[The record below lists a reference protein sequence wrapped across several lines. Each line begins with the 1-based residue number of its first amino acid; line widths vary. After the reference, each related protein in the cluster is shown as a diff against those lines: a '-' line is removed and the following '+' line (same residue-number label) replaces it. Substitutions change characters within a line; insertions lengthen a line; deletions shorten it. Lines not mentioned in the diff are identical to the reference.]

1 MRDFQDENMIFIT
14 HKPIW
19 LFHHFLLF
27 GVLSIYSFQTF
38 AQVPLPQITQVEE
51 ADVNI
56 ALDGFVDEAVWQSLP
71 IIDGMRIVEP
81 DTLEEAPFK
90 TDIRFFYPERGMY
103 FGIVN
108 HQPADSL
115 VARMTDRDSPLS
127 RDFIGVTID
136 ASGDGLYGYGIGLAL
151 GDSMLDLSILPER
164 QLNFQWDGSWDGRTQ
179 VIDEGWSAEF
189 FVPWSMMPLP
199 QVEDVRRIGLA
210 FRRQLGQ
217 RGEVW
222 TSPPLPETLNVFISG
237 FQKYELTDIEPRR
250 QLTIYPFVSTDFNG
264 IRHDAKSKIGTDIY
278 WRPSTN
284 TLLSGTLNP
293 DFGTVESDDVV
304 VNLTAF
310 ETFFPEKR
318 TFFLEGQDIF
328 NTGPRSLAQNVR
340 GPGGPITMLNTRR
353 IGGASKYIIPSGVNI
368 TPTDLSQPTD
378 LLGAVKFTGQNGN
391 LRYGTLIASED
402 NSEIQ
407 GILSDGTHVSL
418 QATGR
423 DFTIG
428 RLLYENTSSG
438 GRRSIGWMG
447 TNVSHPNIDSTV
459 NAIDAHY
466 FSANQRWV
474 LDGQLMH
481 SDVNGDTGMG
491 FLGDVSYIPRR
502 GVQHILTT
510 TYIDDEFNMN
520 DLGFLSRNSQMN
532 LDYNFVLTES
542 DIPGL
547 TSRTTVLTS
556 VNQYNTDG
564 DSVLAGQFAGR
575 TWNYLNNDSFNLLL
589 RYFPKRIDD
598 RLGRGTGAFRIPE
611 RYAVIAG
618 YTSDSA
624 KSIAW
629 SLNLEASQEDLGPKI
644 ITSGAGIVW
653 RPNDRFSFDLGLNY
667 TDQEALL
674 VHQGDG
680 NYTSFEAH
688 QWSPKLES
696 NYFISAKQQFRIS
709 MQWNSLKAFEDRFWQ
724 VNPKRVKHLSPV
736 VNPDNDPGD
745 FVISRLTF
753 QARYRWEI
761 APLSDLFIVYTRGS
775 NLPGN
780 SFFTF
785 QDLLEQAW
793 NDRIVDSFAIKL
805 RYRFGS

>member
-1 MRDFQDENMIFIT
+1 
-14 HKPIW
+14 
-19 LFHHFLLF
+19 LLV
-27 GVLSIYSFQTF
+27 GVLFSYSSQLF
-38 AQVPLPQITQVEE
+38 AQIPLPQITQIEE
-51 ADVNI
+51 ADINI
-56 ALDGFVDEAVWQSLP
+56 SLDGFVDEAVWQNLP

-81 DTLEEAPFK
+81 DTLEEAPFR
-90 TDIRFFYPERGMY
+90 TDIRFFYTERGMY

-115 VARMTDRDSPLS
+115 VARMTDRDSSLS

-199 QVEDVRRIGLA
+199 QVEGVRRIGLA

-222 TSPPLPETLNVFISG
+222 TAPPLPETLNVFISG

-264 IRHDAKSKIGTDIY
+264 IRHDAESKIGTDIY

-284 TLLSGTLNP
+284 TLLSGSLNP

-353 IGGASKYIIPSGVNI
+353 IGGATKYTVPSGANV

-402 NSEIQ
+402 DSEIR
-407 GILSDGTHVSL
+407 GILSDGTRVNL
-418 QATGR
+418 QAAGR

-428 RLLYENTSSG
+428 RLLYEDTSSG

-447 TNVSHPNIDSTV
+447 TNVSHPDVDATV
-459 NAIDAHY
+459 NAVDAHY

-474 LDGQLMH
+474 LDSQFMH
-481 SDVNGDTGMG
+481 SNVNGETGTG
-491 FLGDVSYIPRR
+491 FLGDITYIPKR

-510 TYIDDEFNMN
+510 TYFDDEFDMN

-547 TSRTTVLTS
+547 TSRTTMLTS
-556 VNQYNTDG
+556 VNQYNTNG
-564 DSVLAGQFAGR
+564 DSVLSGQFAGR

-611 RYAVIAG
+611 RYGVIGG
-618 YTSDSA
+618 YTSDPA
-624 KSIAW
+624 KAIAW

-674 VHQGDG
+674 VHQGNG

-709 MQWNSLKAFEDRFWQ
+709 MQWNSLKAFEDRFWE
-724 VNPKRVKHLSPV
+724 VNPNRVKHLNPV
-736 VNPDNDPGD
+736 INPDTDPDD

-785 QDLLEQAW
+785 QDLLEQSW
-793 NDRIVDSFAIKL
+793 NARIVDSFAIKL

>member
-1 MRDFQDENMIFIT
+1 MIFIT

-90 TDIRFFYPERGMY
+90 TDIRFFYTERGMY

-264 IRHDAKSKIGTDIY
+264 IHHDAKSKIGTDIY

>member
-90 TDIRFFYPERGMY
+90 TDIRFFYTERGMY

>member
-1 MRDFQDENMIFIT
+1 
-14 HKPIW
+14 
-19 LFHHFLLF
+19 LLV
-27 GVLSIYSFQTF
+27 GVLFSYSSQLF
-38 AQVPLPQITQVEE
+38 AQIPLPQITQIEE
-51 ADVNI
+51 ADINI
-56 ALDGFVDEAVWQSLP
+56 SLDGFVDEAVWQNLP

-81 DTLEEAPFK
+81 DTLEEAPFR
-90 TDIRFFYPERGMY
+90 TDIRFFYTERGMY

-115 VARMTDRDSPLS
+115 VARMTDRDSSLS

-199 QVEDVRRIGLA
+199 QVEGVRRIGLA

-222 TSPPLPETLNVFISG
+222 TAPPLPETLNVFISG

-264 IRHDAKSKIGTDIY
+264 IRHDAESKIGTDIY

-284 TLLSGTLNP
+284 TLLSGSLNP

-353 IGGASKYIIPSGVNI
+353 IGGATKYTVPSGANV

-402 NSEIQ
+402 DSEIR
-407 GILSDGTHVSL
+407 GILSDGTRVNL
-418 QATGR
+418 QAAGR

-428 RLLYENTSSG
+428 RLLYEDTSSG

-447 TNVSHPNIDSTV
+447 TNVSHPDVDATV
-459 NAIDAHY
+459 NAVDAHY

-474 LDGQLMH
+474 LDSQFMH
-481 SDVNGDTGMG
+481 SNVNGETGTG
-491 FLGDVSYIPRR
+491 FLGDITYIPKR

-510 TYIDDEFNMN
+510 TYFDDEFDMN

-547 TSRTTVLTS
+547 TSRTTMLTS
-556 VNQYNTDG
+556 VNQYNTNG
-564 DSVLAGQFAGR
+564 DSVLSGQFAGR

-611 RYAVIAG
+611 RYGVIGG
-618 YTSDSA
+618 YTSDPA
-624 KSIAW
+624 KAIAW

-674 VHQGDG
+674 VHQGNG

-709 MQWNSLKAFEDRFWQ
+709 MQWNSLKAFEDRFWKA
-724 VNPKRVKHLSPV
+724 NPNRVKHLNPV
-736 VNPDNDPGD
+736 INPDTDPDD

-785 QDLLEQAW
+785 QDLLEQSW
-793 NDRIVDSFAIKL
+793 NARIVDSFAIKL

>member
-1 MRDFQDENMIFIT
+1 MIFIT

-90 TDIRFFYPERGMY
+90 TDIRFFYTERGMY

-556 VNQYNTDG
+556 VNQYNTEG

-624 KSIAW
+624 KIIAW

>member
-1 MRDFQDENMIFIT
+1 
-14 HKPIW
+14 
-19 LFHHFLLF
+19 
-27 GVLSIYSFQTF
+27 
-38 AQVPLPQITQVEE
+38 
-51 ADVNI
+51 
-56 ALDGFVDEAVWQSLP
+56 
-71 IIDGMRIVEP
+71 MRIVEP
-81 DTLEEAPFK
+81 DTLEEAPFR
-90 TDIRFFYPERGMY
+90 TDIRFFYTERGMY

-115 VARMTDRDSPLS
+115 VARMTDRDSSLS

-199 QVEDVRRIGLA
+199 QVEGVRRIGLA

-222 TSPPLPETLNVFISG
+222 TAPPLPETLNVFISG

-264 IRHDAKSKIGTDIY
+264 IRHDAESKIGTDIY

-284 TLLSGTLNP
+284 TLLSGSLNP

-353 IGGASKYIIPSGVNI
+353 IGGATKYTVPSGANV

-402 NSEIQ
+402 DSEIR
-407 GILSDGTHVSL
+407 GILSDGTRVNL
-418 QATGR
+418 QAAGR

-428 RLLYENTSSG
+428 RLLYEDTSSG

-447 TNVSHPNIDSTV
+447 TNVSHPDVDATV
-459 NAIDAHY
+459 NAVDAHY

-474 LDGQLMH
+474 LDSQFMH
-481 SDVNGDTGMG
+481 SNVNGETGTG
-491 FLGDVSYIPRR
+491 FLGDITYIPKR

-510 TYIDDEFNMN
+510 TYFDDEFDMN

-547 TSRTTVLTS
+547 TSRTTMLTS
-556 VNQYNTDG
+556 VNQYNTNG
-564 DSVLAGQFAGR
+564 DSVLSGQFAGR

-611 RYAVIAG
+611 RYGVIGG
-618 YTSDSA
+618 YTSDPA
-624 KSIAW
+624 KAIAW

-674 VHQGDG
+674 VHQGNG

-709 MQWNSLKAFEDRFWQ
+709 MQWNSLKAFEDRFWE
-724 VNPKRVKHLSPV
+724 VNPNRVKHLNPV
-736 VNPDNDPGD
+736 INPDTDPDD

-785 QDLLEQAW
+785 QDLLEQSW
-793 NDRIVDSFAIKL
+793 NARIVDSFAIKL

>member
-1 MRDFQDENMIFIT
+1 MIFIT

-90 TDIRFFYPERGMY
+90 TDIRFFYTERGMY

-199 QVEDVRRIGLA
+199 QVEDVRKIGLA

>member
-1 MRDFQDENMIFIT
+1 
-14 HKPIW
+14 
-19 LFHHFLLF
+19 
-27 GVLSIYSFQTF
+27 
-38 AQVPLPQITQVEE
+38 
-51 ADVNI
+51 
-56 ALDGFVDEAVWQSLP
+56 
-71 IIDGMRIVEP
+71 
-81 DTLEEAPFK
+81 
-90 TDIRFFYPERGMY
+90 
-103 FGIVN
+103 
-108 HQPADSL
+108 
-115 VARMTDRDSPLS
+115 
-127 RDFIGVTID
+127 
-136 ASGDGLYGYGIGLAL
+136 
-151 GDSMLDLSILPER
+151 MLDLSILPER

>member
-1 MRDFQDENMIFIT
+1 MIFIT

-27 GVLSIYSFQTF
+27 GVLFIYSFQTF

-90 TDIRFFYPERGMY
+90 TDIRFFYTERGMY

>member
-1 MRDFQDENMIFIT
+1 
-14 HKPIW
+14 
-19 LFHHFLLF
+19 
-27 GVLSIYSFQTF
+27 
-38 AQVPLPQITQVEE
+38 
-51 ADVNI
+51 
-56 ALDGFVDEAVWQSLP
+56 
-71 IIDGMRIVEP
+71 MRIVEP
-81 DTLEEAPFK
+81 DTLEEAPFR
-90 TDIRFFYPERGMY
+90 TDIRFFYTERGMY

-115 VARMTDRDSPLS
+115 VARMTDRDSSLS

-199 QVEDVRRIGLA
+199 QVEGVRRIGLA

-222 TSPPLPETLNVFISG
+222 TAPPLPETLNVFISG

-264 IRHDAKSKIGTDIY
+264 IRHDAESKIGTDIY

-284 TLLSGTLNP
+284 TLLSGSLNP

-353 IGGASKYIIPSGVNI
+353 IGGATKYTVPSGANV

-402 NSEIQ
+402 DSEIR
-407 GILSDGTHVSL
+407 GILSDGTRVNL
-418 QATGR
+418 QAAGR

-428 RLLYENTSSG
+428 RLLYEDTSSG

-447 TNVSHPNIDSTV
+447 TNVSHPDVDATV
-459 NAIDAHY
+459 NAVDAHY

-474 LDGQLMH
+474 LDSQFMH
-481 SDVNGDTGMG
+481 SNVNGETGTG
-491 FLGDVSYIPRR
+491 FLGDITYIPKR

-510 TYIDDEFNMN
+510 TYFDDEFDMN

-547 TSRTTVLTS
+547 TSRTTMLTS
-556 VNQYNTDG
+556 VNQYNTNG
-564 DSVLAGQFAGR
+564 DSVLSGQFVGR

-611 RYAVIAG
+611 RYGVIGG
-618 YTSDSA
+618 YTSDPA
-624 KSIAW
+624 KAIAW

-674 VHQGDG
+674 VHQGNG

-709 MQWNSLKAFEDRFWQ
+709 MQWNSLKAFEDRFWE
-724 VNPKRVKHLSPV
+724 VNPNRVKHLNPV
-736 VNPDNDPGD
+736 INPDTDPDD

-785 QDLLEQAW
+785 QDLLEQSW
-793 NDRIVDSFAIKL
+793 NARIVDSFAIKL

>member
-1 MRDFQDENMIFIT
+1 MIFIT

-27 GVLSIYSFQTF
+27 GVLFIYSFQTF

-90 TDIRFFYPERGMY
+90 TDIRFFYTERGMY

-474 LDGQLMH
+474 LDGQFMH

-618 YTSDSA
+618 YTSDPA

>member
-1 MRDFQDENMIFIT
+1 MIFIT

-90 TDIRFFYPERGMY
+90 TDIRFFYTERGMY

-624 KSIAW
+624 KIIAW

>member
-1 MRDFQDENMIFIT
+1 MIFIT

-27 GVLSIYSFQTF
+27 AVLFIYSYQTF

-56 ALDGFVDEAVWQSLP
+56 VLDGFVDEAVWQSLP

-90 TDIRFFYPERGMY
+90 TDIRFFYTERGMY

-618 YTSDSA
+618 YTSDPA

>member
-1 MRDFQDENMIFIT
+1 MIFIT

-27 GVLSIYSFQTF
+27 GVLFIYSFQTF

-90 TDIRFFYPERGMY
+90 TDIRFFYTERGMY

-618 YTSDSA
+618 YTSDPA

>member
-1 MRDFQDENMIFIT
+1 LPTLKRF
-14 HKPIW
+14 W
-19 LFHHFLLF
+19 LLHHFLLI
-27 GVLSIYSFQTF
+27 GVLFFYSSQLV

-51 ADVNI
+51 ADLNI
-56 ALDGFVDEAVWQSLP
+56 SLDGFVDEAVWQNLP

-90 TDIRFFYPERGMY
+90 TDIRFFYTERGMY

-115 VARMTDRDSPLS
+115 VARMTGRDSPLS
-127 RDFIGVTID
+127 RDLIGVTID

-151 GDSMLDLSILPER
+151 GDSMFDLSILPER

-199 QVEDVRRIGLA
+199 QVEGVRKIGLA

-222 TSPPLPETLNVFISG
+222 TAPPLPETLNVYISG

-264 IRHDAKSKIGTDIY
+264 IRHDAENKIGTDIY

-284 TLLSGTLNP
+284 TLLSGSLNP

-353 IGGASKYIIPSGVNI
+353 IGGASKYTVPSGVNV

-402 NSEIQ
+402 DSEIR
-407 GILSDGTHVSL
+407 GILSDGTRVNL
-418 QATGR
+418 QAAGR

-428 RLLYENTSSG
+428 RLLYEDTSSG

-447 TNVSHPNIDSTV
+447 TNVSHPDVDATV

-474 LDGQLMH
+474 LDSQFMH
-481 SDVNGDTGMG
+481 SNVNGKTGTG
-491 FLGDVSYIPRR
+491 FLGDITYIPRR

-510 TYIDDEFNMN
+510 TYIDDEFDMN
-520 DLGFLSRNSQMN
+520 NLGFLSRNSQMN

-547 TSRTTVLTS
+547 TSRTTTLTS

-589 RYFPKRIDD
+589 RYFPKRVDD

-611 RYAVIAG
+611 RYALIAG
-618 YTSDSA
+618 YTSDPA
-624 KSIAW
+624 KGIAW

-674 VHQGDG
+674 VHQGNG

-696 NYFISAKQQFRIS
+696 NYFISAKQQFRVS

-724 VNPKRVKHLSPV
+724 VNPKRLKHLSPV
-736 VNPDNDPGD
+736 VNPDNEPDD

-780 SFFTF
+780 SFSTF

>member
-1 MRDFQDENMIFIT
+1 MIFIT

-90 TDIRFFYPERGMY
+90 TDIRFFYTERGMY

-618 YTSDSA
+618 YTSDPA

>member
-90 TDIRFFYPERGMY
+90 TDIRFFYTERGMY

-407 GILSDGTHVSL
+407 GILSDGTRVNL

-447 TNVSHPNIDSTV
+447 TNVSHPDIDSTV

-474 LDGQLMH
+474 LDGQFMH

-564 DSVLAGQFAGR
+564 NSVLAGQFAGR

-618 YTSDSA
+618 YTSDPA

-736 VNPDNDPGD
+736 VNPDNDPDD

>member
-1 MRDFQDENMIFIT
+1 MIFIT

-27 GVLSIYSFQTF
+27 GVLFIYSFQTF

-90 TDIRFFYPERGMY
+90 TDIRFFYTERGMY

-407 GILSDGTHVSL
+407 GILSDGTRVNL

-447 TNVSHPNIDSTV
+447 TNVSHPDIDSTV

-624 KSIAW
+624 KIIAW

>member
-1 MRDFQDENMIFIT
+1 MIFIT

-27 GVLSIYSFQTF
+27 GVLFIYSFQTF

-90 TDIRFFYPERGMY
+90 TDIRFFYTERGMY

-264 IRHDAKSKIGTDIY
+264 IHHDAKSKIGTDIY

-564 DSVLAGQFAGR
+564 NSVLAGQFAGR

-618 YTSDSA
+618 YTSDPA

>member
-1 MRDFQDENMIFIT
+1 MLTPKSFR
-14 HKPIW
+14 P
-19 LFHHFLLF
+19 LHHFLLV
-27 GVLSIYSFQTF
+27 GVLFSYSSQLF
-38 AQVPLPQITQVEE
+38 AQIPLPQITQIEE
-51 ADVNI
+51 ADINI
-56 ALDGFVDEAVWQSLP
+56 SLDGFVDEAVWQNLP

-81 DTLEEAPFK
+81 DTLEEAPFR
-90 TDIRFFYPERGMY
+90 TDIRFFYTERGMY

-115 VARMTDRDSPLS
+115 VARMTDRDSSLS

-199 QVEDVRRIGLA
+199 QVEGVRRIGLA

-222 TSPPLPETLNVFISG
+222 TAPPLPETLNVFISG

-264 IRHDAKSKIGTDIY
+264 IRHDAESKIGTDIY

-284 TLLSGTLNP
+284 TLLSGSLNP

-353 IGGASKYIIPSGVNI
+353 IGGATKYTVPSGANV

-402 NSEIQ
+402 DSEIR
-407 GILSDGTHVSL
+407 GILSDGTRVNL
-418 QATGR
+418 QAAGR

-428 RLLYENTSSG
+428 RLLYEDTSSG

-447 TNVSHPNIDSTV
+447 TNVSHPDVDATV
-459 NAIDAHY
+459 NAVDAHY

-474 LDGQLMH
+474 LDSQFMH
-481 SDVNGDTGMG
+481 SNVNGETGTG
-491 FLGDVSYIPRR
+491 FLGDITYIPKR

-510 TYIDDEFNMN
+510 TYFDDEFDMN

-547 TSRTTVLTS
+547 TSRTTMLTS
-556 VNQYNTDG
+556 VNQYNTNG
-564 DSVLAGQFAGR
+564 DSVLSGQFAGR

-611 RYAVIAG
+611 RYGVIGG
-618 YTSDSA
+618 YTSDPA
-624 KSIAW
+624 KAIAW

-674 VHQGDG
+674 VHQGNG

-709 MQWNSLKAFEDRFWQ
+709 MQWNSLKAFEDRFWE
-724 VNPKRVKHLSPV
+724 VNPNRVKHLNPV
-736 VNPDNDPGD
+736 INPDTDPDD

-785 QDLLEQAW
+785 QDLLEQSW
-793 NDRIVDSFAIKL
+793 NARIVDSFAIKL

>member
-1 MRDFQDENMIFIT
+1 MIFIT

-27 GVLSIYSFQTF
+27 GVLFIYSFQTF

-90 TDIRFFYPERGMY
+90 TDIRFFYTERGMY

-736 VNPDNDPGD
+736 VNPDNDPDD

>member
-1 MRDFQDENMIFIT
+1 
-14 HKPIW
+14 
-19 LFHHFLLF
+19 
-27 GVLSIYSFQTF
+27 
-38 AQVPLPQITQVEE
+38 VPLPQITQVEE

-90 TDIRFFYPERGMY
+90 TDIRFFYTERGMY

>member
-1 MRDFQDENMIFIT
+1 MIFIT

-90 TDIRFFYPERGMY
+90 TDIRFFYTERGMY

-264 IRHDAKSKIGTDIY
+264 IHHDAKSKIGTDIY

-618 YTSDSA
+618 YTSDPA